1 MQKEKVVVTGGA
13 GFIGSHIVD
22 LLVAEGYEVHVIDN
36 LHTGKVEDINK
47 EAIFHEIDIRERDS
61 LFPIFENA
69 KYVFHDAAL
78 TQIEYSRHNPI
89 ETNTVNLCGFLNVLD
104 VSRVSGVKRFIFA
117 SSNVVYGD
125 NAQIPTKEEYPV
137 IPSSPY
143 GVQKSSAEMY
153 CKLYSDLYDIETVSL
168 RYFSVYGPRQRA
180 QGAYAS
186 VIPSFVE
193 SRKTNDTLIVTGDGE
208 QTRDFVN
215 VLDVAKA
222 NILAMKSEKVGKG
235 EIINIGCGESAC
247 SVNCLAKL
255 IGGNVAYVSPRV
267 EPKHTKADIT
277 KAKELL
283 GWEPEIKMK
292 EGIEELL
299 KINGII

>member
-1 MQKEKVVVTGGA
+1 MQKEKVIVTGGA

-22 LLVAEGYEVHVIDN
+22 LLILEGYEVHIIDN
-36 LHTGKVEDINK
+36 LSSGRIEDINK
-47 EAIFHEIDIRERDS
+47 NAIFHELDIRNKDS
-61 LFPIFENA
+61 LLPIFENA

-78 TQIEYSRHNPI
+78 TQIEYSRHNPV
-89 ETNTVNLCGFLNVLD
+89 ETNTVNLDGFLNVLD
-104 VSRVSGVKRFIFA
+104 VSRVSSVKRFIFA

-125 NAQIPTKEEYPV
+125 EAPIPTKEDFSV
-137 IPSSPY
+137 MPSSPY
-143 GVQKSSAEMY
+143 GVQKFSAEMY
-153 CKLYSDLYDIETVSL
+153 CKLYSSIYGIETVSL

-180 QGAYAS
+180 LGTYAS
-186 VIPSFVE
+186 VIPTFLE
-193 SRKTNDTLIVTGDGE
+193 LRKTNDTLIITGDGE

-215 VLDVAKA
+215 VLDVARA

-235 EIINIGCGESAC
+235 EIINIGCGENAC

-255 IGGNVAYVSPRV
+255 IGGNVAYVSPRA

-299 KINGII
+299 KINGIK